1 MSKITTLYRPR
12 RLDAFIANQ
21 KKKFLRLC
29 IKSLRKHGDYP
40 KFWVIFSDPIC
51 RDILVNGY
59 YEKELLLGMQ
69 SLAKNRKGV
78 AIDVGANIG
87 NHTIF
92 FSTIFP
98 EVISFEPG
106 PSNCMIL
113 KANLRLNRIGN
124 VTLVEK
130 ALGAKA
136 EVVVLGNNDPEN
148 TNAGFSVV
156 SGMEASLHDSMKV
169 EVVRGDD
176 ELARLGVINEISII
190 KIDVEG
196 FEPYVLQGLEQTILK
211 HRPIIFWEAF
221 TCDTAKPS
229 VEILRGMG
237 YRYFYHM
244 TTNKFNNNLANKLYN
259 SFGKSAYLI
268 PLNERTKL
276 DGMNVAMM
284 DAAAPR
290 ISR

>member
-1 MSKITTLYRPR
+1 MGKIITLYCPNRFC
-12 RLDAFIANQ
+12 AFIANQ

-29 IKSLRKHGDYP
+29 VKSLRNRGDYP
-40 KFWVIFSDPIC
+40 NFWVMLSDPIC
-51 RDILVNGY
+51 RDILTNGY

-69 SLAKNRKGV
+69 SLAKNKKGV

-87 NHTIF
+87 NHTVF
-92 FSTIFP
+92 FSRTFP
-98 EVISFEPG
+98 GVISFEPG
-106 PSNCMIL
+106 PSNCLIL
-113 KANLRLNRIGN
+113 KANLYLNRIGN

-136 EVVVLGNNDPEN
+136 EVVLVGNVDPEN

-156 SGMEASLHDSMKV
+156 PDTEEFSQNAVRV

-176 ELARLGVINEISII
+176 ELARLGLDNEVAII

-196 FEPYVLQGLEQTILK
+196 AELYVLQGLEQTIQR

-221 TCDTAKPS
+221 THDTAAPS
-229 VEILRGMG
+229 VELLKNMG
-237 YRYFYHM
+237 YKHFYHM
-244 TTNKFNNNLANKLYN
+244 TTNKFSSKLANKLSN
-259 SFGKSAYLI
+259 SFGKPAYLI
-268 PLNERTKL
+268 PLDERIKL

-284 DAAAPR
+284 DPVAQEG
-290 ISR
+290 